1 MQALHL
7 LLVHLGFSVSEII
20 SGIKTKP
27 HSHPYMTHLEIITD
41 KGYVANCGGFL
52 ISQEFVLTAAH
63 CKGRNKQKESTWQKL
78 DVKEQ
83 IIHPEYSF
91 STSLNDIM
99 LLKLPYLPHPLHAN
113 LIPSGPL
120 HSIYWGSPCL
130 RPSTF
135 ILPGR
140 MCRVAGCGGTTVTES
155 VLMDDKSCNHF
166 LFYSRNLH
174 ICVDN
179 PRKRRSAFSNPQGNS
194 GGPLLCAGVAQGIVS
209 YGHTDAKPPGIV
221 TRIFPYVL

>member
-1 MQALHL
+1 
-7 LLVHLGFSVSEII
+7 EII

-27 HSHPYMTHLEIITD
+27 YSHPYMTHLEIMTD

-63 CKGRNKQKESTWQKL
+63 CKGRVMSAIHWEESESTWQKL

-99 LLKLPYLPHPLHAN
+99 LLKLPYLPHPLH
-113 LIPSGPL
+113 
-120 HSIYWGSPCL
+120 SPCL

-174 ICVDN
+174 IC
-179 PRKRRSAFSNPQGNS
+179 GNS

-221 TRIFPYVL
+221 TRIFPYML

>member
-7 LLVHLGFSVSEII
+7 LLHLGFSVSEII

-99 LLKLPYLPHPLHAN
+99 LLKLPYLPHPLH
-113 LIPSGPL
+113 
-120 HSIYWGSPCL
+120 SPCL

-209 YGHTDAKPPGIV
+209 YGHTDAKPPALVVQNMNLYVNRVIV
-221 TRIFPYVL
+221 NAIN

>member
-1 MQALHL
+1 GTLCPLGHHET
-7 LLVHLGFSVSEII
+7 VFEHLGFSVSEII

-27 HSHPYMTHLEIITD
+27 HSHPYMTHLEIMTD

-63 CKGRNKQKESTWQKL
+63 CKGRALSVCVAKESTWQKL

-99 LLKLPYLPHPLHAN
+99 LLKLPYLPHPLH
-113 LIPSGPL
+113 
-120 HSIYWGSPCL
+120 SPCL

>member
-27 HSHPYMTHLEIITD
+27 HSHPYMTHLEIMTD

-120 HSIYWGSPCL
+120 HSIYWGAAPGSAQG
-130 RPSTF
+130 PSTTP
-135 ILPGR
+135 LP
-140 MCRVAGCGGTTVTES
+140 CGWLGGGQQEVRLR
-155 VLMDDKSCNHF
+155 LMDDKSCNHF